1 MFQNVFQGSHNQNYI
16 VNVRTFIKN
25 VISYASKLSNSYG
38 TLCKIYILGY
48 NSINILLYTD
58 TVLDNLIKKY
68 SHCQNFIFLIFI
80 IEVTMTKCLNH
91 E

>member
-1 MFQNVFQGSHNQNYI
+1 M
-16 VNVRTFIKN
+16 
-25 VISYASKLSNSYG
+25 NSY
-38 TLCKIYILGY
+38 TVSTTTVLKTSTSFFATKFTKKVIDWRISLLCKIYILGY
-48 NSINILLYTD
+48 NSIHILLYTD
-58 TVLDNLIKKY
+58 IVLDNLIKKY